1 MENLAS
7 TKPTQ
12 IGLMTDTFYN
22 ITTKYPSARRAAETL
37 GVSNSTIM
45 NKLNRKPAKL
55 YKNRYLIKGLN
66 KTQ

>member
-1 MENLAS
+1 MENLAY

-22 ITTKYPSARRAAETL
+22 ITKYPSARRAAETL

-45 NKLNRKPAKL
+45 KKLNRKPAKL